1 MKTRDDVLL
10 EQAYQQV
17 LENRF
22 KPQHD
27 KIPQY
32 SFMSTGEDHPKVD
45 EFVHYWCTN
54 GPGDGSGMTYFNMY
68 DDYVDPAEM
77 DDEARARA
85 EDERESGWVEKK
97 HYGFPDAQI
106 EQDLDDEDDRAFM
119 MDIDNKIA
127 IAKYARKAT
136 KGMRR
141 TDAAHGAEEI

>member
-22 KPQHD
+22 KPNK

-32 SFMSTGEDHPKVD
+32 SKIATGEDRPAVD
-45 EFVHYWCTN
+45 VFVHYWCTN

-77 DDEARARA
+77 DDERA
-85 EDERESGWVEKK
+85 EDEREWNEKK

-136 KGMRR
+136 KGMPR